1 MKLNGQTNK
10 AFTLIE
16 LLVVVAIIGILA
28 AVGVVAYNGYTKSAK
43 INASKN
49 VHATV
54 VRYISAEITKCNFQ
68 DKIFDDTFDCSK
80 RFNPSSTTISIT
92 HSLGAIWGARSSNP
106 PKFKHPN
113 GTYSAVLYTV
123 PNYFI
128 MYVHSCAGS
137 IGYGK
142 AEFSTG
148 IENNATEV
156 EVWTCINTNTADMLV
171 TKIPIE

>member
-1 MKLNGQTNK
+1 MERKLLKNRG
-10 AFTLIE
+10 FTLIE

-28 AVGVVAYNGYTKSAK
+28 AVGVTTFTGFQEKAK
-43 INASKN
+43 I
-49 VHATV
+49 
-54 VRYISAEITKCNFQ
+54 SAAKANHKTIVKFIQAELMNCNFQ

-137 IGYGK
+137 YGK

-156 EVWTCINTNTADMLV
+156 KVWTCINTNTADMLV

>member
-1 MKLNGQTNK
+1 MNRK

-28 AVGVVAYNGYTKSAK
+28 AVGVVAYNGYTSAAKKNSAK
-43 INASKN
+43 A
-49 VHATV
+49 VHATIV
-54 VRYISAEITKCNFQ
+54 KYVSAELTKCNFEE
-68 DKIFDDTFDCSK
+68 KIFEGTFDCSK

-92 HSLGAIWGARSSNP
+92 HSVGTLWGARTSNP

-137 IGYGK
+137 VGYGT

-156 EVWTCINTNTADMLV
+156 KVWTCINTNTADRLV

>member
-1 MKLNGQTNK
+1 MNRK

-113 GTYSAVLYTV
+113 GTYSAVLYTA
-123 PNYFI
+123 PDYFI